1 MPRKMDELVDPTMKQ
16 WREDVIGLCFNPDEA
31 KHILSM
37 PISRWGCPNKLIWH
51 FSKHERYV
59 VKSSYELAR
68 HLQRNGELG
77 HKVGGE
83 TSNTHGRND
92 VWPTLSSSA
101 TRPKIRAFVWQCSK
115 NALALWN
122 KLRKRKIPC
131 T

>member
-1 MPRKMDELVDPTMKQ
+1 MPRKMNELVDPTTKQ

-37 PISRWGCPNKLIWH
+37 PFSRWGCPNKLIWH
-51 FSKHERYV
+51 FSKHGRYV
-59 VKSSYELAR
+59 LKSSYELAR

-83 TSNTHGRND
+83 MSSTHGRND
-92 VWPTLSSSA
+92 VWPTLTSLA
-101 TRPKIRAFVWQCSK
+101 ARPKIQAFVWRCSR

-131 T
+131 